1 MESSSFP
8 PETERSLVEHMNE
21 FYADANL
28 RYAKAYGQ
36 LLQATEAR
44 MVALDKAGM
53 ELEVTVPEGAR
64 RIRISF
70 DHRLQDEGDAQQTLV
85 EMSFNARDILALKG
99 ARIGIPRKNYYEPFD
114 PPVVRPEGAA
124 ETGGGRGKEQGK
136 DRQASHLAG

>member
-28 RYAKAYGQ
+28 RYARAYGQ
-36 LLQATEAR
+36 LWQATEAR

-70 DHRLQDEGDAQQTLV
+70 DHSLQDEGDAQQTLV
-85 EMSFNARDILALKG
+85 EMSFNARDILAQQ
-99 ARIGIPRKNYYEPFD
+99 AQKN
-114 PPVVRPEGAA
+114 G
-124 ETGGGRGKEQGK
+124 
-136 DRQASHLAG
+136 